1 MAIASILRQRWRACC
16 WCGVRSPSAS
26 RSTSWR
32 KYYERANAASPPV
45 VRCARSRHRSS
56 RASKSDCANWP
67 RCAKSCAPHS
77 PTGTRASRRRRR
89 ASARACS
96 NHSQFR
102 SARATKTALPPHG
115 AGGRKEKG
123 QREMRKIKLLLGL
136 LALVVV
142 ATVAIPTRAQKQ
154 SGASAAQNKG
164 AGVAQRDE
172 TTHPDCPLKMESKSH
187 PDCPLMRGD
196 KSSAAVDAGGHEGHV
211 AAVNER
217 GEKAMGFSKSE
228 IRYEYEETG
237 GGALVRIKT
246 QNAEALAAI
255 QDFLRFQ
262 ITDHQTGDSLEVNRQ

>member
-1 MAIASILRQRWRACC
+1 
-16 WCGVRSPSAS
+16 
-26 RSTSWR
+26 
-32 KYYERANAASPPV
+32 
-45 VRCARSRHRSS
+45 
-56 RASKSDCANWP
+56 
-67 RCAKSCAPHS
+67 
-77 PTGTRASRRRRR
+77 
-89 ASARACS
+89 
-96 NHSQFR
+96 
-102 SARATKTALPPHG
+102 
-115 AGGRKEKG
+115 
-123 QREMRKIKLLLGL
+123 MRKIKLLLGL

-142 ATVAIPTRAQKQ
+142 ATVAISIRAQKQ

-172 TTHPDCPLKMESKSH
+172 TTHPDCPLMMESKSH

-196 KSSAAVDAGGHEGHV
+196 KSSAAVDAGGHDAHL

-217 GEKAMGFSKSE
+217 GEKAMGFSQSETTHHFILKPDGGVIQVEVKDPKDALNRDAVRQHLAHIAQVFAAGDFDTPMLVHERVPPGVPVMRRLKSE